1 MFMFVQILIVFC
13 TMASIFLGENAHAQH
28 MGSTPKNGAM
38 GYIEHKNSEVPA
50 PPEGSDLPGIETKSP
65 DEINIP
71 EPEFT
76 DLRLD
81 RDDRILDII
90 DPLTLRADHSGII
103 HLTGLDIPDYNP
115 YQQGAIAQSAVAIL
129 RDMVLDKTVQLYQ
142 TRDRETGRK
151 NRMNQS
157 LYHLVIK
164 DSDSWVQGIM
174 VRLGLARVRT
184 DPSNP
189 EMARALYALEAEA
202 RAQKLGLWA
211 FDQYKVLTPEQTP
224 DHLNSFAIVEGTVMS
239 AARKQSNIYL
249 NFGADWRDD
258 FTIQIK
264 PVHSRTFNARGV
276 NPLDLN
282 GKTIRVR
289 GWLQSYNGPYIEID
303 HPERIEII
311 SP

>member
-1 MFMFVQILIVFC
+1 MFMFVQILIVFAA
-13 TMASIFLGENAHAQH
+13 MASVFLGTSANAQH
-28 MGSTPKNGAM
+28 MGSNPKTGAM
-38 GYIEHKNSEVPA
+38 GHSERNSNAPT
-50 PPEGSDLPGIETKSP
+50 PPEGSDLPGVQTKT
-65 DEINIP
+65 P
-71 EPEFT
+71 EDITLPKTEFT
-76 DLRLD
+76 LLRLD
-81 RDDRILDII
+81 RDDRVLDII
-90 DPLTLRADHSGII
+90 DPLTIRAEHSGII

-115 YQQGAIAQSAVAIL
+115 YSQGAIAQSAAVIL
-129 RDMVLDKTVQLYQ
+129 RDMMQGKTVKLYQ
-142 TRDRETGRK
+142 TRDREAGRK

-164 DSDSWVQGIM
+164 DSDSWVQGIL

-184 DPSNP
+184 EPSNP
-189 EMARALYALEAEA
+189 EMARELYALEAEA

-211 FDQYKVLTPEQTP
+211 FEQYAVLTPEQTP
-224 DHLNSFAIVEGTVMS
+224 EHLNSFAIVEGTVMS
-239 AARKQSNIYL
+239 AARKQNNIYL
-249 NFGADWRDD
+249 NFGSDWRND

-264 PVHSRTFNARGV
+264 PIHSRTFNAGGI

-303 HPERIEII
+303 HPERIEIL